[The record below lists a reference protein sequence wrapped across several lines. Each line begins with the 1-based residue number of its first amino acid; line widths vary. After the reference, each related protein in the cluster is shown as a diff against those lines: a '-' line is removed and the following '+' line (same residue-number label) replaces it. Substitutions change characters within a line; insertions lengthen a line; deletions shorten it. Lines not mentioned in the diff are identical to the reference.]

1 MIELLQ
7 LEKRYTDPQTAAEVF
22 AVQNLSVTFPT
33 GKITALLG
41 PSGCGKTTT
50 LRMINRLIEPSGGS
64 IRLAGQDVLSLRP
77 EALRRRIGYVIQQ
90 IGLFPHLSVAQNVAV
105 VPELLGQPKPQIQA
119 RVLELLEL
127 VGLEP
132 QAFAHKRPN
141 ELSGGQAQ
149 RVGVARALAADPQVL
164 LMDEP
169 FGALDPLARDKL
181 QEAFLDIQSRLK
193 KTIVLVTHDIDEA
206 LRMADWVVLL
216 NAGQLE
222 QFGTPQD
229 LVRRPSSEFVRQFL
243 GEDAFLRQLAG
254 IEVSALARA
263 GDATGL
269 PSIAGHLNARSALS
283 LMLREHAQAVAVLDE
298 AGKVLGVL
306 DWQTLE
312 AAQ

>member
-1 MIELLQ
+1 MIELLN
-7 LEKRYTDPQTAAEVF
+7 LEKRYTDPQTGTNLF
-22 AVQNLSVTFPT
+22 AVRDLSLTFPT

-50 LRMINRLIEPSGGS
+50 LRMINRLTEPSGGS

-77 EALRRRIGYVIQQ
+77 EVLRRRIGYVIQQ
-90 IGLFPHLSVAQNVAV
+90 IGLFPHLNVAQNVAV
-105 VPELLGQPKPQIQA
+105 VPDLLGQPKSQIQA

-132 QAFAHKRPN
+132 SQFAHKRPS

-149 RVGVARALAADPQVL
+149 RVGVARALAADPPVL

-181 QEAFLDIQSRLK
+181 QDAFLQIQSRLN
-193 KTIVLVTHDIDEA
+193 KTVVLVTHDIDEA
-206 LRMADWVVLL
+206 LRLADWVALL
-216 NAGQLE
+216 HAGQLE

-254 IEVSALARA
+254 IKTSALART

-283 LMLREHAQAVAVLDE
+283 LMLREHTQAVAVVDE
-298 AGKVLGVL
+298 FGTVLGVL
-306 DWQTLE
+306 DWQALE

>member
-1 MIELLQ
+1 MIELLH
-7 LEKRYTDPQTAAEVF
+7 LEKRYTNPPTAADGF
-22 AVQNLSVTFPT
+22 AVRDLSLTFPT

-50 LRMINRLIEPSGGS
+50 LRMINRLIEPTKGS

-77 EALRRRIGYVIQQ
+77 EVLRRRIGYVIQQ

-105 VPELLGQPKPQIQA
+105 VPELLGQPKSQIQA
-119 RVLELLEL
+119 RVGELLEL

-132 QAFAHKRPN
+132 NQFAHKHPS

-149 RVGVARALAADPQVL
+149 RVGVARALAADPPVL

-181 QEAFLDIQSRLK
+181 QEAFLQIQSRLQ

-206 LRMADWVVLL
+206 LRLADFVALL

-229 LVRRPSSEFVRQFL
+229 LVRHPRSEFVRQFL
-243 GEDAFLRQLAG
+243 GEDAYLRQLAG
-254 IEVSALARA
+254 IKASNLLRA

-269 PSIAGHLNARSALS
+269 PRIAGHLNARSALS
-283 LMLREHAQAVAVLDE
+283 LMLQLNTQVVAVVDE
-298 AGKVLGVL
+298 SGTVLGVL

-312 AAQ
+312 AAR